1 MTQPSGWYD
10 DPNDASQLRY
20 WDGVVWT
27 SHVAP
32 RKSPTVDQSGIGAA
46 AGPRQH
52 RAVRQSGPAGGST
65 AGQGQHG
72 QQPPVAPPWQGVQL
86 GRPQPTT
93 PDGVLLSGW
102 WRRVAARIVDGVICA
117 VLTAVVTFPALG
129 RAAGI
134 MSDFFR
140 ASIDRPQTG
149 GTPPPA
155 PRRAG
160 FGPAAGQPG
169 EHRHLHR
176 STRSCFSPGAAP
188 RRAAASWGS
197 ACGCGS
203 APGRRRCR
211 RWCGGRSS
219 RRPAASSGSCRCV
232 GFLGSLFTILDSL
245 WPLWDERRQALH
257 DKAGATNVVLRPAA
271 ARVAR

>member
-10 DPNDASQLRY
+10 DPNDASLLRY

-46 AGPRQH
+46 QDLAGTAPYGSQGSQGRQGQ
-52 RAVRQSGPAGGST
+52 RGE
-65 AGQGQHG
+65 QGQHG

-117 VLTAVVTFPALG
+117 VLTAVVTFPALS

-134 MSDFFR
+134 MSEFFR
-140 ASIDRPQTG
+140 ASIDAAQTG

-155 PRRAG
+155 PV
-160 FGPAAGQPG
+160 
-169 EHRHLHR
+169 EL
-176 STRSCFSPGAAP
+176 
-188 RRAAASWGS
+188 ASALLPVSLASIVIYMAYEIVLLTWRGTT
-197 ACGCGS
+197 
-203 APGRRRCR
+203 PGRRLVGISVRLRERPGPPPLSAVVR
-211 RWCGGRSS
+211 RTFVKE
-219 RRPAASSGSCRCV
+219 AGSIV
-232 GFLGSLFTILDSL
+232 GLLPVVGILGSLFTILDSL

-257 DKAGATNVVLRPAA
+257 DKAGATNVVLGQQPRGSA
-271 ARVAR
+271 